1 MVAPAGTPVDVTGT
15 AQRRHQRHPEDQRPA
30 AEIQKLGGQ
39 IDVGTP
45 ADFSAFI
52 ATEAKRWLDV
62 ADANNI
68 KVD

>member
-1 MVAPAGTPVDVTGT
+1 VVAPAGTPANISNKLNGAINDILKNPDV
-15 AQRRHQRHPEDQRPA
+15 E
-30 AEIQKLGGQ
+30 AEIRKLGGQ
-39 IDVGTP
+39 INVGTP
-45 ADFSAFI
+45 ADFAAFI